1 MKWIRGKLIYI
12 VLIIINFNFILILLE
27 KGIYIKS
34 FNYGFTSLLFLIGL
48 LIYWFYDYVLG
59 KRRYRVLFTL
69 FIFSMGGAFYLK
81 KAKFVNEIVNQY
93 IFKNIIILNDLI
105 YQGAITYFYQ
115 YKIVLIIGIPL
126 ITALILWITFRF
138 MKKFILILSLGA
150 VITLWFSNS
159 YAVVKEYLFV
169 YLFISLLTFLI
180 MSYIKRIQ
188 QYKNE
193 GVRVSFKFAPI
204 LIYGVIISLVI
215 SRITIMLPQEY
226 KGRDLSQFGNYF
238 ENKFASKASE
248 SSSANKDRYS
258 LSSSGYSSNEKRL
271 GGPISLNYQEVF
283 KVKSDK
289 PYYLKSNDKDFY
301 DGKKWTK
308 ADENYYK
315 KIGNS
320 NMEFLNYGKSSIDL
334 RNSLTI
340 YPGKKFKTNTIF
352 VPNYTFNVGVEGTLF
367 YDKAPSVLSEDAVI
381 KPYNV
386 EFYRYA
392 DVIDTI
398 EDVRDYAAKILE
410 KNVSQKNPAISF
422 VEEYDFP
429 MGYLLQP
436 KYKDINTLII
446 KNSAIKDRFLYK
458 NSEDLEVVKNYS
470 EYLQVPGN
478 ISKRTYDLVQ
488 DITKNSNSS
497 IEKVLQI
504 KNYLTKNYMY
514 DLQVSVIPENSE
526 FIDYFLFVEKR
537 GYCTYFNTAMTVMCR
552 LAGVPARY
560 VEGFKTPDKKDAS
573 GLYSVS
579 NSDAH
584 AWCEVLLGASKYT
597 NMWTI
602 ADASPTASEDIQR
615 KLKEFEEEQKKSG
628 NNGEVDINM
637 IRRPQNIIG
646 DIEPADGAAGK
657 VGLLSDVQLRTIN
670 ILTVLIL
677 FILMRIVKVLIR
689 RSKLLK
695 CEKVAELYN
704 YYIYRLAVVQIVKP
718 EYQGD
723 LEFAEGITNS
733 ELKKRMKILV
743 VGAYE
748 EFYGKHS
755 VVMLNNSEYYEFL
768 ENYLKDY
775 QGRVQYLLKKY
786 LGIFK

>member
-1 MKWIRGKLIYI
+1 MQWIRVKLIYI
-12 VLIIINFNFILILLE
+12 VLIIINFNFILRLLE
-27 KGIYIKS
+27 KGIYIKN
-34 FNYGFTSLLFLIGL
+34 FNYGFTSLLFLIGF

-59 KRRYRVLFTL
+59 KGRYRVLFTL
-69 FIFSMGGAFYLK
+69 FIFSVGGAFYLK
-81 KAKFVNEIVNQY
+81 KAKFVNEIVNQH
-93 IFKNIIILNDLI
+93 ILKNIIILNDLI
-105 YQGAITYFYQ
+105 YEGAITYFYQ

-138 MKKFILILSLGA
+138 MKRFILILSLGV

-159 YAVVKEYLFV
+159 YAVVKEYLFL

-193 GVRVSFKFAPI
+193 GVNVPFKFAPI
-204 LIYGVIISLVI
+204 LIYGVIISLAI
-215 SRITIMLPQEY
+215 SKIALILPQEY
-226 KGRDLSQFGNYF
+226 KGRDLSRFGNYF

-248 SSSANKDRYS
+248 ISSANKDRYS
-258 LSSSGYSSNEKRL
+258 LASSGYSSNDKKL
-271 GGPISLNYQEVF
+271 GGPITLNYQEVF

-289 PYYLKSNDKDFY
+289 PYYLKSNAKDLY
-301 DGKKWTK
+301 DGNKWTK
-308 ADENYYK
+308 ASENYYK
-315 KIGNS
+315 KMDS
-320 NMEFLNYGKSSIDL
+320 SYMEFLDYGKSSIDIKS
-334 RNSLTI
+334 SLTI

-352 VPNYTFNVGVEGTLF
+352 VPNYTFVVGVEGTLF
-367 YDKAPSVLSEDAVI
+367 YDKTPSVLSEGAVT
-381 KPYNV
+381 KPYKV
-386 EFYRYA
+386 YFYRYT

-398 EDVRDYAAKILE
+398 EDIKDSRQKVLNKIDYTL
-410 KNVSQKNPAISF
+410 ND
-422 VEEYDFP
+422 EYDLP
-429 MGYLLQP
+429 MDYLLQP
-436 KYKDINTLII
+436 KYKDINTSII
-446 KNSAIKDRFLYK
+446 RNSAIEDRYSYRY
-458 NSEDLEVVKNYS
+458 SEDLKIVKNYA

-504 KNYLTKNYMY
+504 KNYLTKNYVY

-526 FIDYFLFVEKR
+526 FIDYFLFVEKK

-552 LAGVPARY
+552 IAGVPARY
-560 VEGFKTPDKKDAS
+560 AEGFKIPDKKDAS

-584 AWCEVLLGASKYT
+584 AWCEVLLGASGYS

-602 ADASPTASEDIQR
+602 ADASPTASEDMQR
-615 KLKEFEEEQKKSG
+615 KLKEFEEAQKNSG

-637 IRRPQNIIG
+637 IRKPQNIIG
-646 DIEPADGAAGK
+646 DIEPVGGALGGK
-657 VGLLSDVQLRTIN
+657 VGLLSDVQLRMIN
-670 ILTVLIL
+670 ILSVVIL
-677 FILMRIVKVLIR
+677 FILMRILKVLISR
-689 RSKLLK
+689 NKLLK
-695 CEKVAELYN
+695 SEKVAPLYN
-704 YYIYRLAVVQIVKP
+704 YYLYRLAVVQIVKP

-733 ELKKRMKILV
+733 ELKERMKILV
-743 VGAYE
+743 QGAYE

-755 VVMLNNSEYYEFL
+755 AGMLNNSEYYEFL
-768 ENYLKDY
+768 EKYLKDY
-775 QGRVQYLLKKY
+775 EGRVQYLLKKY